1 MSRTT
6 RVLTALVV
14 GLLLVLGFDG
24 ITYAA
29 TGSSLLLG
37 KVNKAGAVTTVQNTG
52 SGAAL
57 NLVTRTS
64 AYPPFTTNGA
74 GLVKN
79 LYAARAANANT
90 VGGLTPT
97 QLRSG
102 IDAAT
107 VGGKTIAQVRRTCSE
122 ADSAPGANFAGCY
135 FAGTTITAITD
146 LTGANFAGAT
156 LHGEYMS
163 GVILNAANFQGAT
176 VELGTNLGQA
186 SLRFADFRGAVIND
200 ISLGGSMDLTGTDFS
215 NAAFNGTF
223 LSDPS
228 TTLAKAHFAGATY
241 VNVTCPDSTLS
252 TAHGDTCVGHGV
264 NP

>member
-1 MSRTT
+1 MSRIT
-6 RVLTALVV
+6 RVLTALAV

-37 KVNKAGAVTTVQNTG
+37 KVNKATVVTTVQNTG
-52 SGAAL
+52 KGAAL
-57 NLVTRTS
+57 NLVTKTS
-64 AYPPFTTNGA
+64 AYPPFTTNA
-74 GLVKN
+74 TGLVKN

-107 VGGKTIAQVRRTCSE
+107 VGGKTVAQVRRTCSE
-122 ADSAPGANFAGCY
+122 ADVAPGANFAGCM
-135 FAGTTITAITD
+135 FIGTTILFGTD

-156 LHGEYMS
+156 LHNEYMS
-163 GVILNAANFQGAT
+163 GVILNGANFRGAVIET
-176 VELGTNLGQA
+176 STNLGQA
-186 SLRFADFRGAVIND
+186 SLRFADFHGATLSGVG
-200 ISLGGSMDLTGTDFS
+200 LTATTDLTGADFTDVAFS
-215 NAAFNGTF
+215 DTF
-223 LSDPS
+223 LDGGV

-241 VNVTCPDSTLS
+241 VNVMCPDSTLS